1 MRDVFEIDI
10 PCDPTQID
18 DTGLP
23 WTFLDE
29 ATHPERIVVGATVVT
44 GDEADPVFAR
54 VVSMTRRPS
63 GVKVHLEVLPGDP
76 LAEIEGSASGGRSE
90 RAYVR
95 LRPSRPRAMSAD
107 LDAGRVASSSATSQS
122 VGSPGRRLLKMVILE

>member
-1 MRDVFEIDI
+1 VRDEVVIEI

-54 VVSMTRRPS
+54 VVSLTHRPS

-76 LAEIEGSASGGRSE
+76 LAEI
-90 RAYVR
+90 
-95 LRPSRPRAMSAD
+95 
-107 LDAGRVASSSATSQS
+107 
-122 VGSPGRRLLKMVILE
+122 